1 MKEKT
6 FVPSFKA
13 NNPRIQPKPR
23 RGISTNSPLIPALRK
38 QHESVKEKQSAS
50 MKWMH
55 RITKLIIFFAV
66 FMNTYF
72 KWARSELF
80 TADAEET
87 TVLITI
93 IKTNVFT
100 WKWEKRQKFSRLNKY
115 PHFPSLLA
123 EKCLESVFKRQIYKV

>member
-1 MKEKT
+1 
-6 FVPSFKA
+6 
-13 NNPRIQPKPR
+13 
-23 RGISTNSPLIPALRK
+23 
-38 QHESVKEKQSAS
+38 

-55 RITKLIIFFAV
+55 RIIKLIIFFAV

-72 KWARSELF
+72 KWAQSELF

-100 WKWEKRQKFSRLNKY
+100 WKWEKNKNFLDY
-115 PHFPSLLA
+115 INIHIFPAS
-123 EKCLESVFKRQIYKV
+123 